1 MLTNRKNC
9 GPHCQPGLVHLGKI
23 AFGIASWG
31 RNVDTPQ
38 SPTGGFTLT
47 CWKRM
52 LGHLIIQSAMDFRKN
67 HLPMHNEK
75 KSLAT
80 LSVLRLR
87 NNITFENASKSSIIS
102 LTPYILEMIMIKL
115 LKNQH
120 EPSPLWM
127 CNLCKVD
134 TLTKEHDL
142 KLWSI
147 RDVLCPGVHQIC
159 YDFSSFL
166 SSLLDPLG
174 TQGCQEKI
182 RLLCCLCSKGVGGRN
197 GRATTSFWHT
207 LELGFF
213 NKAPTGQE
221 NL

>member
-1 MLTNRKNC
+1 MSYELSHNKHTVLGSLCPNLNSVNTMITRIAPQLQVSWPAQQQHFSETQLSSWVFYQCFCGKMRFCMVILFWLAEKILRGKKNMLTNRKNC
-9 GPHCQPGLVHLGKI
+9 EPHCQPCLVHLGKI

-52 LGHLIIQSAMDFRKN
+52 LGHLIIQSDMDFRKN

-75 KSLAT
+75 KLLAT

-87 NNITFENASKSSIIS
+87 KNITFENASKSSIIS

-134 TLTKEHDL
+134 TLTK
-142 KLWSI
+142 
-147 RDVLCPGVHQIC
+147 
-159 YDFSSFL
+159 
-166 SSLLDPLG
+166 
-174 TQGCQEKI
+174 
-182 RLLCCLCSKGVGGRN
+182 
-197 GRATTSFWHT
+197 
-207 LELGFF
+207 
-213 NKAPTGQE
+213 
-221 NL
+221 